1 MIILGCYLDGKNYA
15 LNICIDSQNY
25 RIHLTT
31 HSKPNPQV
39 APNFCMVLRK
49 NLIGLRIKNIITSNL
64 ERVVTIEFE
73 GFDDVDDI
81 ISKKLIIELMG
92 KHCNIV
98 LLDDSGIIIDSLR
111 HIVSSDLST
120 RSIIPH
126 SKYIYPMNNK
136 DNFLDICNSK
146 DFEDKLHSLNH
157 STLNIENLP
166 ACISNGFNGI
176 SKTFIISAINNL
188 KLKDIS
194 SLSLNKLYDYITQII
209 YNTDNLNLG
218 FEKLKIPNK
227 KTEDYSL
234 IMKEN
239 DSNFSLS
246 FFIDDFYYEKEALQE
261 FKAYKENSLKLVLNT
276 KQKYKKRLI
285 NMDKKLEECKNMDIY
300 RLYGE
305 LITANLYRIKDFNI
319 DEIKLENYYDNNNF
333 ITITLDKKYP
343 PSINAK
349 MFFKKY
355 SKLKNAL
362 QIVSEQKAETLDEL
376 NYIDS
381 IIYELDNCK
390 TLDDISTVLE
400 EISENE
406 TFRDINKKLAKK
418 SNNKSKKGNKNK
430 NNSTKFNFNPIK
442 YDVLEEISENET
454 FRDINKKLA
463 KKSNNKSKKGNK
475 NKNNSTKF
483 NFNPIKYDIGNYTLL
498 VGRNN
503 VENDYLTLKYA
514 KKTDIWFHTKDI
526 HGSHCVLVLN
536 GNNIPSNDILIRCAE
551 IAAYHS
557 KGKNSSNVPVD
568 YCEVKFVKKPN
579 KAKPGMVIY
588 THNKTLNVEPKIS
601 N

>member
-1 MIILGCYLDGKNYA
+1 MAFDGIVTKAIASELQQLSGARIDKVFEPNKNNIVLGCYLDGKNYA

-92 KHCNIV
+92 KHCNII
-98 LLDDSGIIIDSLR
+98 LLDDNGIIVDSLR

-126 SKYIYPMNNK
+126 SKYTYPSNNK
-136 DNFLDICNSK
+136 YNFLDICNIK
-146 DFEDKLHSLNH
+146 DFEDKLYSLN
-157 STLNIENLP
+157 SFTLNIENLP
-166 ACISNGFNGI
+166 TCISNTFNGI
-176 SKTFIISAINNL
+176 SKTFIVSAINNL
-188 KLKDIS
+188 GITKIS
-194 SLSLNKLYDYITQII
+194 NSTLSKLYDYITQII

-218 FEKLKIPNK
+218 FEKMKLPNK
-227 KTEDYSL
+227 KTEDYTL
-234 IMKEN
+234 IMKDYE
-239 DSNFSLS
+239 SNFSLN
-246 FFIDDFYYEKEALQE
+246 FFIDDFYYEKETSQE
-261 FKAYKENSLKLVLNT
+261 FKIHKENSLKLILNT
-276 KQKYKKRLI
+276 KQKYNKRLI
-285 NMDKKLEECKNMDIY
+285 NINQKLEDCKNMDTY

-305 LITANLYRIKDFNI
+305 LITANLYRIKDFNT
-319 DEIKLENYYDNNNF
+319 DEIKLENYYDNNHL
-333 ITITLDKKYP
+333 ITIKLDKRYP

-362 QIVSEQKAETLDEL
+362 KIVSEQKAETIDEL

-400 EISENE
+400 EISENK
-406 TFRDINKKLAKK
+406 TFEDINKKLIKN
-418 SNNKSKKGNKNK
+418 SNSKSKKGKQNK
-430 NNSTKFNFNPIK
+430 NNNQKLNFNPIK
-442 YDVLEEISENET
+442 YNID
-454 FRDINKKLA
+454 
-463 KKSNNKSKKGNK
+463 
-475 NKNNSTKF
+475 
-483 NFNPIKYDIGNYTLL
+483 NYTLL

-526 HGSHCVLVLN
+526 HGSHCILVLN
-536 GNNIPSNDILIRCAE
+536 GNNAPSNDILVRCAE

-568 YCEVKFVKKPN
+568 FCEVKFVKKPS
-579 KAKPGMVIY
+579 KSKPGMVIY
-588 THNKTLNVEPKIS
+588 THNKTLKVEPKIS

>member
-1 MIILGCYLDGKNYA
+1 MAFDGIVTKAIASELQQLSGARIDKVFEPNKNNIVLGCYLDGKNYA

-92 KHCNIV
+92 KHCNII
-98 LLDDSGIIIDSLR
+98 LLDDNGIIVDSLR

-126 SKYIYPMNNK
+126 SKYTYPSNNK
-136 DNFLDICNSK
+136 YNFLDICNIK
-146 DFEDKLHSLNH
+146 DFEDKLYSLN
-157 STLNIENLP
+157 SFTLNIENLP
-166 ACISNGFNGI
+166 TCISNTFNGI
-176 SKTFIISAINNL
+176 SKTFIVSAINNL
-188 KLKDIS
+188 GITKIS
-194 SLSLNKLYDYITQII
+194 NSTLSKLYDYITQII

-218 FEKLKIPNK
+218 FEKMKLPNK
-227 KTEDYSL
+227 KTEDYTL
-234 IMKEN
+234 IMKDYE
-239 DSNFSLS
+239 SNFSLN
-246 FFIDDFYYEKEALQE
+246 FFIDDFYYEKETSQE
-261 FKAYKENSLKLVLNT
+261 FKIHKENSLKLILNT
-276 KQKYKKRLI
+276 KQKYNKRLI
-285 NMDKKLEECKNMDIY
+285 NINQKLEDCKNMDTY

-305 LITANLYRIKDFNI
+305 LITANLYRIKDFNT
-319 DEIKLENYYDNNNF
+319 DEIKLENYYDNNHL
-333 ITITLDKKYP
+333 ITIKLDKRYP

-362 QIVSEQKAETLDEL
+362 KIVSEQKAETIDEL

-390 TLDDISTVLE
+390 TLDDISTILE
-400 EISENE
+400 EISENK
-406 TFRDINKKLAKK
+406 TFEDINKKLIKN
-418 SNNKSKKGNKNK
+418 SNSKSKKGKQNK
-430 NNSTKFNFNPIK
+430 NNNQKLNFNPIK
-442 YDVLEEISENET
+442 YNID
-454 FRDINKKLA
+454 
-463 KKSNNKSKKGNK
+463 
-475 NKNNSTKF
+475 
-483 NFNPIKYDIGNYTLL
+483 NYTLL

-526 HGSHCVLVLN
+526 HGSHCILVLN
-536 GNNIPSNDILIRCAE
+536 GNNAPSNDILVRCAE

-568 YCEVKFVKKPN
+568 FCEVKFVKKPS
-579 KAKPGMVIY
+579 KSKPGMVIY

>member
-1 MIILGCYLDGKNYA
+1 MAFDGIVTKAIASELQQLSGARIDKIFEPNKNTIILGCYLDGKNYA

-49 NLIGLRIKNIITSNL
+49 NLIGLRIKNVITSNL

-92 KHCNIV
+92 KHCNII
-98 LLDDSGIIIDSLR
+98 LLDDNGIIIDSLR

-126 SKYIYPMNNK
+126 SKYTYPSNNK
-136 DNFLDICNSK
+136 YNFLDIYNSK
-146 DFEDKLHSLNH
+146 DFEDKLYSLN
-157 STLNIENLP
+157 SFTLNIENLP
-166 ACISNGFNGI
+166 TCISNTFNGI
-176 SKTFIISAINNL
+176 SKTFIVSAINNL
-188 KLKDIS
+188 GITEVS
-194 SLSLNKLYDYITQII
+194 NSTLSKLYDYITQII

-218 FEKLKIPNK
+218 FEKLKLPNK
-227 KTEDYSL
+227 KSEDYAL
-234 IMKEN
+234 ILKYYE
-239 DSNFSLS
+239 SNFSLN
-246 FFIDDFYYEKEALQE
+246 FFIDDFYYEKETSQE
-261 FKAYKENSLKLVLNT
+261 FKIHKENSLKLILNA
-276 KQKYKKRLI
+276 KQKYNKRLI
-285 NMDKKLEECKNMDIY
+285 NINQKLEDCKNMDTY

-305 LITANLYRIKDFNI
+305 LITANLYRINNFNTN
-319 DEIKLENYYDNNNF
+319 EIKLENYYDNNNL
-333 ITITLDKKYP
+333 ITIKLDKRYS

-362 QIVSEQKAETLDEL
+362 KIVSEQKVETLDEL

-400 EISENE
+400 EISENK
-406 TFRDINKKLAKK
+406 TFEDINKKLVKN
-418 SNNKSKKGNKNK
+418 SNIKSKKGKQNK
-430 NNSTKFNFNPIK
+430 NNNQKFNFNPIK
-442 YDVLEEISENET
+442 YNID
-454 FRDINKKLA
+454 
-463 KKSNNKSKKGNK
+463 
-475 NKNNSTKF
+475 
-483 NFNPIKYDIGNYTLL
+483 NYTLL

-526 HGSHCVLVLN
+526 HGSHCILILN
-536 GNNIPSNDILIRCAE
+536 GNNAPSNDILVRCAE
-551 IAAYHS
+551 VAAYHS

-568 YCEVKFVKKPN
+568 FCEVKFVKKPS
-579 KAKPGMVIY
+579 KSKPGMVIY
-588 THNKTLNVEPKIS
+588 THNKTLTVTPKYFD
-601 N
+601 